1 MDFMG
6 KTKILIVDDNKSVS
20 SSIQMGLELTGDY
33 EVVVENDPLRA
44 KAHAL
49 QYMPDLILMDVIMPE
64 KDGGTVAAEIRET
77 RPIKDIP
84 IIFLTS
90 IVGKDEAAELGGW
103 IGDEPF
109 LAKPCSIEELTAR
122 IEQELA

>member
-1 MDFMG
+1 MA
-6 KTKILIVDDNKSVS
+6 KTRILIVDDNETVAS
-20 SSIQMGLELTGDY
+20 SLKMGLEEAGDY
-33 EVVVENDPLRA
+33 EVAVETDPLRA
-44 KAHAL
+44 RARAL
-49 QYMPDLILMDVIMPE
+49 EYMPDLILMDVIMPE

-77 RPIKDIP
+77 RPLKDVP

-109 LAKPCSIEELTAR
+109 LAKPCSMEELTAR
-122 IEQELA
+122 IKQELG